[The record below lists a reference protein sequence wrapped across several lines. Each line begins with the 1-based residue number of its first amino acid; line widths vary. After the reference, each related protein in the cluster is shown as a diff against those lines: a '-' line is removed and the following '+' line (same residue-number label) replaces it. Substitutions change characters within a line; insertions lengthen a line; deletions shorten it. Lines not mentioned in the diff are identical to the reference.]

1 MTRVM
6 TGSDI
11 VAPARALRWRGRI
24 PQKYIIIGVTFLVV
38 AYFTAAGSSYSIY
51 IVDTIL
57 LSAIGA
63 MALDLLMGTGGQV
76 SIGNAGFLAGGSFA
90 TVWASRAG
98 VPFPLD
104 VIVAGIVCAAGGL
117 VVGLPALRIRGMYLA
132 LATLAA
138 FYLADFIGQE
148 YQTDTVGAAGFFL
161 KPIFTG
167 TIGQQSASWAWLLF
181 GVVAAT
187 MILISWL
194 RGGRSGRAWRMIR
207 DHEVAASAMGIPVA
221 RYKLMLFTIT
231 SAVIGVQGGLTA
243 HFTGSVSY
251 DSFTLTLSISVIA
264 MILIGGL
271 DSQAGPLIG
280 AVAVTIMPVFLPDI
294 IGLFVSSSNAS
305 QDASNYSE
313 VVYGLLIMI
322 FMIKAPAGLAGMFR
336 ALGRRVLS
344 SRKAPAASPHS
355 TGAPMSGA
363 EPGP

>member
-1 MTRVM
+1 MTSVLTDRE
-6 TGSDI
+6 SA
-11 VAPARALRWRGRI
+11 APARAFDWRGLI
-24 PQKYIIIGVTFLVV
+24 QQKYVIIGVTFLVV
-38 AYFTAAGSSYSIY
+38 AYFTAVGSSYAIF
-51 IVDTIL
+51 VLDTIL

-76 SIGNAGFLAGGSFA
+76 SIGNAAFLAGGAFA

-98 VPFPLD
+98 VPFPFD
-104 VIVAGIVCAAGGL
+104 VIIAGIVCAVGGL
-117 VVGLPALRIRGMYLA
+117 IVGLPALRIRGMYLA

-138 FYLADFIGQE
+138 FYLADFIGQK
-148 YQTDTVGAAGFFL
+148 YQSDTVGAAGFLL
-161 KPIFTG
+161 KPLFTG

-194 RGGRSGRAWRMIR
+194 RSGRSGRAWRMIR

-221 RYKLMLFTIT
+221 RYKLLLFTIT
-231 SAVIGVQGGLTA
+231 SAIIGIQGGLTA

-251 DSFTLTLSISVIA
+251 DSFTLTLSISVVA

-271 DSQAGPLIG
+271 DSVAGPLIG
-280 AVAVTIMPVFLPDI
+280 AAVVTLMPVYLPDV

-313 VVYGLLIMI
+313 ILYGLLIMV
-322 FMIKAPAGLAGMFR
+322 FMIKAPTGLAGLFR
-336 ALGRRVLS
+336 AGGRTVLARWNA
-344 SRKAPAASPHS
+344 SRASR
-355 TGAPMSGA
+355 
-363 EPGP
+363 